1 MILSLKSESEHTEG
15 TLEQQLA
22 QTSELWVQLW
32 LILI

>member
-22 QTSELWVQLW
+22 QISELW